1 MNADMLFLIG
11 GTLALLL
18 AVASFVLTQRN
29 AWKAIALLVAL
40 FGGMNIGVFIWS
52 EILDGWSSFRLFL
65 FWMTALLPP
74 LLGIAIGA
82 LLGAVVNWRISNI
95 SSKTRKKSRLTIK
108 RAPRKAP
115 APDEIKVVRN
125 D

>member
-29 AWKAIALLVAL
+29 AWKAVALLVAL

>member
-1 MNADMLFLIG
+1 MNADTLFLIG

-29 AWKAIALLVAL
+29 AWKAIGLLVAL
-40 FGGMNIGVFIWS
+40 FGGLNIGVFIWS
-52 EILDGWSSFRLFL
+52 EILEGWSSFRLFL

-74 LLGIAIGA
+74 LLGIALGA
-82 LLGAVVNWRISNI
+82 LLGAFVNWRISQINT
-95 SSKTRKKSRLTIK
+95 KKRKPRRAKIK

-115 APDEIKVVRN
+115 APDEIKVVNN

>member
-18 AVASFVLTQRN
+18 AIASFVLTQRN

-52 EILDGWSSFRLFL
+52 EILEGWSSFRVFL

-82 LLGAVVNWRISNI
+82 LLGAIVNWRISTI
-95 SSKTRKKSRLTIK
+95 STAKRKPRRVKMK

-115 APDEIKVVRN
+115 SPHEIKVVKN

>member
-95 SSKTRKKSRLTIK
+95 SSKSRKKSRLTIK